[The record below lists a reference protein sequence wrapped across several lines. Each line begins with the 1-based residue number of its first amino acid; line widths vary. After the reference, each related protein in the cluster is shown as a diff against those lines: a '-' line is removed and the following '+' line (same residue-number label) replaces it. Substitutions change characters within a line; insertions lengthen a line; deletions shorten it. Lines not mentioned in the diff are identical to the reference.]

1 MKGAAGLLA
10 SPIPKPLFESIGS
23 DENAVVMVDV
33 GGGVGQVTEKTLEE
47 NPQVKGRFVVQDLG
61 AIIEEAR
68 AKNPNYEVM
77 EYDFF
82 TPQPVKGISNLPL
95 WPLPMY
101 LPSGSTMGSST
112 ISDFC

>member
-1 MKGAAGLLA
+1 MKGTAGLLA

-33 GGGVGQVTEKTLEE
+33 GGGIGQVTEKTLEE

-68 AKNPNYEVM
+68 AKNPNFEVLG
-77 EYDFF
+77 YDFF
-82 TPQPVKGISNLPL
+82 TPQPVKGISNLPWGPFALCASL
-95 WPLPMY
+95 WTL
-101 LPSGSTMGSST
+101 
-112 ISDFC
+112 